1 MITYLHHHHR
11 DLVQESSFLSE
22 PLSFEPV
29 ALSPVERFPQ
39 SFHVDIE
46 WNPRKLKHPTLPGF
60 FWFIPTD
67 EAPILQKTHVK
78 YPQNMAIAEIFKGSS

>member
-29 ALSPVERFPQ
+29 ALCPVESFPQ

-46 WNPRKLKHPTLPGF
+46 PTN
-60 FWFIPTD
+60 
-67 EAPILQKTHVK
+67 EAPTANV
-78 YPQNMAIAEIFKGSS
+78 SV